1 MSQQTKK
8 SALSIYLDSKDPSSI
23 CLKTVI
29 KEKDIPIDIRS
40 DLSLEAFLN
49 ETVRQ
54 KPDIEEL
61 KTTILREVDDKK
73 VKEQLEAKISQYL
86 AATPKADNS
95 DLIQFLFA
103 DDEALLR
110 AYLPYANDI
119 IMHEYRDQRSID
131 MYGAFPTLVLHTEM
145 SAIINF
151 NVIFE
156 YFEDR
161 FPHPPLMP
169 VFPQKR
175 SIMRMYINTFIEEIF
190 PALRTLDDVN
200 AGEEA
205 HKKARRAVL
214 VLMIDILPLVR
225 TNDYLF
231 GDEYSIADCLMT
243 VAFMYLTKYKIKLP
257 EGAGALMVYGKRLFM
272 RPSFQLALKA

>member
-8 SALSIYLDSKDPSSI
+8 SALSIYLDSSDPSSI

-40 DLSLEAFLN
+40 DLSLADFLN
-49 ETVRQ
+49 ETVRN
-54 KPDIEEL
+54 KPDVEEL
-61 KTTILREVDDKK
+61 KTTILREIDDKK
-73 VKEQLEAKISQYL
+73 IKELIDAKITTYL
-86 AATPKADNS
+86 ASNPNADNQS
-95 DLIQFLFA
+95 LIEHLA
-103 DDEALLR
+103 EGDEAFLR
-110 AYLPYANDI
+110 AYMPYAKDI
-119 IMHEYRDQRSID
+119 MMDEYRDQRSID
-131 MYGAFPTLVLHTEM
+131 LYGAFPTLVLHTEM

-175 SIMRMYINTFIEEIF
+175 SKMRMFINTFIEEIF
-190 PALRTLDDVN
+190 PALRMLDN
-200 AGEEA
+200 PEASEEDL
-205 HKKARRAVL
+205 KQARRTVIA
-214 VLMIDILPLVR
+214 LMIDVLPLVR
-225 TNDYLF
+225 GNEYIF
-231 GDEYSIADCLMT
+231 GEEYSIADCLMT
-243 VAFMYLTKYKIKLP
+243 SAFIYATKHKIKLP
-257 EGAGALMVYGKRLFM
+257 EGAGALVSYGKRLFT